1 VLKCQVRE
9 DELLTRL
16 KCPSPAPTTPMRSSD
31 TGSTC
36 TKQSEPLMGYYRNEP
51 ITIDGVGAKA
61 AALRRQPESPNGLND
76 RAHPLF
82 GPSHAPQPR

>member
-1 VLKCQVRE
+1 
-9 DELLTRL
+9 
-16 KCPSPAPTTPMRSSD
+16 M
-31 TGSTC
+31 
-36 TKQSEPLMGYYRNEP
+36 MGYYRNEP